1 MHSTCLCC
9 GHSNTQIGAAEVEQ
23 QKEMKKMQQW
33 TETGQ
38 KRKDSGIV
46 KVERRASGREQ
57 SSPLAAAA
65 ATSGKRRV
73 QKSSLGFCN
82 MYSVGDRDIGQDDL
96 MLS

>member
-46 KVERRASGREQ
+46 KVEREKSFWKGTVITIGCCCCHVREKAGTEELTGVLQ
-57 SSPLAAAA
+57 H
-65 ATSGKRRV
+65 V
-73 QKSSLGFCN
+73 
-82 MYSVGDRDIGQDDL
+82 
-96 MLS
+96 